1 MIRRALALLGAA
13 PTLLAAQSPIYP
25 SATGG
30 LGPEARFVKF
40 EDGIGL
46 SHASQTVVRLF
57 GGIPLGRRAF
67 LDVGSNLAITQLEA
81 SDGTRVTLNG
91 LTDTQVRASY
101 TVGRDRVV
109 TSLLFNVPTGTE
121 QVSSEQ
127 LPLVRSIAQN
137 FLPFP
142 VSSYGSGAGVTGALA
157 VAQTFGQ
164 WSLGL
169 AGSVRYLA
177 SYSPFADVNDSYA
190 PGLESR
196 LRLGVQRP
204 LGSSMSVVG
213 GVTVSTFGADEF
225 SGVQNYTYRS
235 GNRLVVETAVSR
247 QVGRSTARLFGWAF
261 FRAAGDSS
269 GTSVVKAREHIWYG
283 GTNWTVPASA
293 RLSFDPGLDAR
304 SWRAADGASGQLA
317 GLSFGARVNLSPR
330 FLLASTARLERG
342 NIVLAEGVSA
352 AFTGVGVTVFLRVN
366 E

>member
-1 MIRRALALLGAA
+1 MIRRALALVGAA

-30 LGPEARFVKF
+30 IGPEVRFVAF
-40 EDGIGL
+40 QQGIGL
-46 SHASQTVVRLF
+46 SRAAQTVVRLF
-57 GGIPLGRRAF
+57 GGVPVGPRLF
-67 LDVGSNLAITQLEA
+67 LDVGSNLAVTQLDA

-109 TSLLFNVPTGTE
+109 ASLLFNVPTGTE

-142 VSSYGSGAGVTGALA
+142 VSSYGSGAGLTSAVA
-157 VAQTFGQ
+157 VAQQLGS

-177 SYSPFADVNDSYA
+177 SYSPFADVTDRYA

-196 LRLGVQRP
+196 LRLGVRRA
-204 LGSSMSVVG
+204 LGRSMGLVG

-225 SGVQNYTYRS
+225 SGVQNYTYRP
-235 GNRLVVETAVSR
+235 GNRLVVEAAISR
-247 QVGRSTARLFGWAF
+247 QIGRSTARLFGWGF
-261 FRAAGDSS
+261 FRASGDSS
-269 GTSVVKAREHIWYG
+269 GATVLKAREHIWYG
-283 GTNWTVPASA
+283 GTNWTVPVSG
-293 RLSFDPGLDAR
+293 RLSLDPGLDAR

-317 GLSFGARVNLSPR
+317 ALSVGARLPLASGL
-330 FLLASTARLERG
+330 LLASTARLERG
-342 NIVLAEGVSA
+342 TIALAEGVSA
-352 AFTGVGVTVFLRVN
+352 AFTGLGVTVFLRVGV
-366 E
+366 